1 MDGVSAPE
9 PGWYPDPAGSSSY
22 RWWDGGSWTL
32 HVSAPEPAAPA
43 VASEPAAPARALE
56 PAAPSRAP
64 EPAAPAVSPVVATV
78 ATEYSGDPRFG
89 GTGAAPA
96 VNLGGAVPSP
106 SAPPTSS
113 AGRLRPDR
121 PRSQMV
127 VAAVAAVAVLV
138 GTVLAG
144 RALLG
149 GNGATDDTSGI
160 TGGLLDQGNPR
171 VVAMRADI
179 QSIAAAE
186 ENVFAGTQSYTAVKT
201 TKGPVLVDGR
211 TLRLSSPQESVQV
224 AVSPSGT
231 GFCVRAARAPVG
243 GGDEQVLV
251 YISTQGGYQL
261 PTVTTCPAAF

>member
-1 MDGVSAPE
+1 VDGVSAPD
-9 PGWYPDPAGSSSY
+9 PGWYADPAGSSSY
-22 RWWDGGSWTL
+22 RWWDGASWTAHL
-32 HVSAPEPAAPA
+32 RAPDPAPSPA
-43 VASEPAAPARALE
+43 VPAS
-56 PAAPSRAP
+56 S
-64 EPAAPAVSPVVATV
+64 PAVPASPVVPAPSPVVATV
-78 ATEYSGDPRFG
+78 STEYAGDPRFG

-96 VNLGGAVPSP
+96 VDLSSTIPTP
-106 SAPPTSS
+106 SAPPPSS
-113 AGRLRPDR
+113 AGRLQPDR
-121 PRSQMV
+121 PRSRLV

-138 GTVLAG
+138 GGVLAG
-144 RALLG
+144 KALLG

-160 TGGLLDQGNPR
+160 SSGLLDQGNPR
-171 VVAMRADI
+171 VVAMRADV

-186 ENVFAGTQSYTAVKT
+186 ENVFAGTQTYTAVRT
-201 TKGPVLVDGR
+201 TKGPVLIDGR
-211 TLRLSSPQESVQV
+211 TLRLSSPQETVQV